1 MKVKVYFNLH
11 KKLFSIQHKGLVIA
25 HKTELV
31 LHNAEFRVSEAG
43 RQRVLREKRK
53 NVHAF
58 IVGELADYYAPEG
71 ETEDVTYNPYLYDS
85 FVNKKSLT
93 AVRKAGIVWLKDKTI
108 KTK

>member
-1 MKVKVYFNLH
+1 MPSF
-11 KKLFSIQHKGLVIA
+11 
-25 HKTELV
+25 
-31 LHNAEFRVSEAG
+31 VSARLG
-43 RQRVLREKRK
+43 GNVSCAK
-53 NVHAF
+53 N
-58 IVGELADYYAPEG
+58 ADYYAPEG